1 MYVCALTTV
10 GVSTLTTFIEVELII
25 ISCFYHSSMNG
36 LSKCHQTGFLKIIYW
51 LLSHNIFFA
60 LQFNDL
66 LHTLNIY
73 LSGLLIIT
81 KQKENSI
88 DLSLYTGKE
97 C

>member
-1 MYVCALTTV
+1 MYVCTLTTV
-10 GVSTLTTFIEVELII
+10 GVSVLTTFIEVELII
-25 ISCFYHSSMNG
+25 SCFYYCSMNG

-51 LLSHNIFFA
+51 LLSYNIFFA

-81 KQKENSI
+81 EAE
-88 DLSLYTGKE
+88 GK
-97 C
+97 